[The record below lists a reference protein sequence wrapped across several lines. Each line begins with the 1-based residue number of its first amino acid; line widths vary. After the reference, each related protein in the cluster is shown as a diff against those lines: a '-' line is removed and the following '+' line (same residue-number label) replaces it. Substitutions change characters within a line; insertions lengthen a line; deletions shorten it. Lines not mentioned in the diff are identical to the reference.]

1 MAKGERDR
9 VTIAAEITKSQKEIL
24 TVLSESMDRSI
35 SWIIRDAIVNY
46 SNIHK
51 DKIDFDVETGV

>member
-51 DKIDFDVETGV
+51 DKIDLDVETGV